1 MIIDISRVVVQ
12 AFGALI
18 GLMCLWGLVAPAQ
31 LMGLVKRVA
40 SNSAGLGFAVGVRIV
55 MGAVL
60 LTAAQVAKFPMTFT
74 VIGWIA
80 IIAAI
85 GLLIMGQG
93 RMRKLV
99 ESVSRWPEV
108 MVRVWLVLGL
118 AFGAF
123 LIYGA

>member
-1 MIIDISRVVVQ
+1 LIIDISRIVVQ
-12 AFGALI
+12 AFGVLI
-18 GLMCLWGLVAPAQ
+18 GVMSLWGLVVPSQ
-31 LMGLVKRVA
+31 LMGLVKRVV
-40 SNSAGLGFAVGVRIV
+40 SKPAGMGFAVGVRIL

-60 LTAAQVAKFPMTFT
+60 LTTAQVAKFPMTFT

-80 IIAAI
+80 ILAAI

-93 RMRKLV
+93 RMQKLV
-99 ESVSRWPEV
+99 DSVARWPTA
-108 MVRVWLVLGL
+108 MVRVWLVFGL